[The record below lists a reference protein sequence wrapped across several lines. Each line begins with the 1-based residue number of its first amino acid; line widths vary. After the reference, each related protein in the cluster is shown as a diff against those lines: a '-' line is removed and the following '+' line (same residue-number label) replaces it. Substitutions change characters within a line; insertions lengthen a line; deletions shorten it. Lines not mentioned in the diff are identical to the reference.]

1 MKIVYGCYPSFFSR
15 VVANKLIE
23 HNIPVTHLMLSTK
36 RLKIEGNSI
45 DGLSGLKFIVNRFGY
60 RYVLFQIF
68 CDVLLPIIYSLKS
81 FLLGKRFYSFKTLCT
96 KNNIQLIKSES
107 FNNDIY
113 QIESPDI
120 FISMCLDQK
129 VSNRLFNQIN
139 KLCINV
145 HPSDIPNFGGVE
157 PIIQLLLSPEQKM
170 GITIHKMT
178 EKLDDGEPVIR
189 QYTPIKDKS
198 YLLLMLEFIEKG
210 TEMLSIL
217 HRSNWIFKECKPLDL
232 KYPYRSWPTL
242 DELKEFSNSHSYVKF
257 KDIFNI
263 HR

>member
-1 MKIVYGCYPSFFSR
+1 MLSIFFSR

>member
-242 DELKEFSNSHSYVKF
+242 DELKEFSNVKF

>member
-23 HNIPVTHLMLSTK
+23 HNILVTHLMLSTK